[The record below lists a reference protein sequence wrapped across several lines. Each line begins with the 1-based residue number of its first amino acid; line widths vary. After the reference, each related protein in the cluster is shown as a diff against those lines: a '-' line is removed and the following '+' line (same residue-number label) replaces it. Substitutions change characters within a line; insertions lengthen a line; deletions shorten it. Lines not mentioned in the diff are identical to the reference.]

1 MQIERCTLVYFIFM
15 DIFPEYSHHH
25 DFCLQQQ
32 LQPLWECSSARTN
45 RFSIYQANGLLTIS
59 SELAIESK
67 GSSESK
73 NAGFFSWILTTFFI
87 SRSTRFWDFSRWE
100 ARFSLL
106 NGVELEYDYFLLSR
120 IMVFT
125 HLANLLVFSV
135 RSSLFF
141 KTLSCSSC
149 DSKRPIVCINSLSTR
164 LIRSFSI
171 ESEIVLVLPS
181 TDDAT
186 DSASQSILWARL
198 KQKLSEDTLVSF
210 TYCGEFHIPP

>member
-1 MQIERCTLVYFIFM
+1 MI
-15 DIFPEYSHHH
+15 
-25 DFCLQQQ
+25 
-32 LQPLWECSSARTN
+32 
-45 RFSIYQANGLLTIS
+45 
-59 SELAIESK
+59 
-67 GSSESK
+67 
-73 NAGFFSWILTTFFI
+73 TFTFYN
-87 SRSTRFWDFSRWE
+87 D
-100 ARFSLL
+100 
-106 NGVELEYDYFLLSR
+106 
-120 IMVFT
+120 FT

-149 DSKRPIVCINSLSTR
+149 DSKRPIVCIKSLSTR

-198 KQKLSEDTLVSF
+198 NQEFINRSDRSVF
-210 TYCGEFHIPP
+210 TYCVECHILP